1 MRRRSSFRRHAACP
15 QCTWQQISTKCALP
29 PGFWPSQPV
38 DRAAERRRTPA
49 ARALPAGPA
58 ARSPATASPELVC
71 LLTIQSSA
79 ALHRIGKYSV
89 KGEIFDPLNL
99 QDKFD
104 LNWMRE
110 AEIKHGRTC
119 MLAVVG
125 FVANDAGLKFP
136 GPAFEG
142 ISSFEAHDAMCKSGH
157 MWALL
162 AVVGVCELVHASVVV
177 PKLDGDCECPAR
189 AQAPRTLTQERPRAH
204 GRRTHAP
211 ASLFS
216 SCQPLGGEEGT
227 RRADAML
234 WRSGPPNVPSQG
246 RTMSRGTTVSIPSS
260 SIRPTAVSLSSRT
273 AGSRC

>member
-1 MRRRSSFRRHAACP
+1 
-15 QCTWQQISTKCALP
+15 
-29 PGFWPSQPV
+29 
-38 DRAAERRRTPA
+38 
-49 ARALPAGPA
+49 
-58 ARSPATASPELVC
+58 VC

-142 ISSFEAHDAMCKSGH
+142 ISSFEAHDAMCMRRSSCRSSTATVSAPPARKHRARSRKS
-157 MWALL
+157 
-162 AVVGVCELVHASVVV
+162 VHAHT
-177 PKLDGDCECPAR
+177 DDAHTHQPASF
-189 AQAPRTLTQERPRAH
+189 L
-204 GRRTHAP
+204 P
-211 ASLFS
+211 ASLW
-216 SCQPLGGEEGT
+216 GGRKVRDVLTLCFGGRDRLMYL
-227 RRADAML
+227 RRGGL
-234 WRSGPPNVPSQG
+234 
-246 RTMSRGTTVSIPSS
+246 
-260 SIRPTAVSLSSRT
+260 
-273 AGSRC
+273 

>member
-1 MRRRSSFRRHAACP
+1 M
-15 QCTWQQISTKCALP
+15 
-29 PGFWPSQPV
+29 
-38 DRAAERRRTPA
+38 
-49 ARALPAGPA
+49 
-58 ARSPATASPELVC
+58 
-71 LLTIQSSA
+71 
-79 ALHRIGKYSV
+79 HRIGKYSV

-204 GRRTHAP
+204 TDDAHTHQPASFLP
-211 ASLFS
+211 ASLW
-216 SCQPLGGEEGT
+216 GGRKVRDVLTLCFGGRDRLLYL
-227 RRADAML
+227 RRGGL
-234 WRSGPPNVPSQG
+234 
-246 RTMSRGTTVSIPSS
+246 
-260 SIRPTAVSLSSRT
+260 
-273 AGSRC
+273 